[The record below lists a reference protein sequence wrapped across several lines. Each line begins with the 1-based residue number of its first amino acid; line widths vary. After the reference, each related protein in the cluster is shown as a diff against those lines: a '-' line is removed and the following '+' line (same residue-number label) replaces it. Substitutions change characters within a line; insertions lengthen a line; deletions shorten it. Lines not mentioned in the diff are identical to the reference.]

1 MKIDKRTKLWRNR
14 YTILAYFLLA
24 FIGVSILYATLR
36 PYFVTEPLISPLSD
50 FRPMSEEEVV
60 TDYKELVYP
69 SWVYDSWP
77 QSVTGIPNFAQPC
90 PTPTRPEPRVD
101 PISYIRQ
108 KGEELDVPNRDIRA
122 LIRIAK
128 CESHYRPTAKNPN
141 SSASGVMQIIAGTW
155 YHYGCTGDKWD
166 FKDNIDCGFKI
177 YEKSGLSPWNAS
189 KHCWQEI

>member
-1 MKIDKRTKLWRNR
+1 MDEKGRGFRSKPTLSPSHSLKIKTNMKIDKRKRYWRNR

-24 FIGVSILYATLR
+24 FIGVSILVATLR
-36 PYFVTEPLISPLSD
+36 PLFVTEPLISPLSD
-50 FRPMSEEEVV
+50 V
-60 TDYKELVYP
+60 
-69 SWVYDSWP
+69 
-77 QSVTGIPNFAQPC
+77 Q
-90 PTPTRPEPRVD
+90 PTPTPTLVD
-101 PISYIRQ
+101 HSPIGYIRQ
-108 KGEELDVPNRDIRA
+108 RGEELGVENRDIRA
-122 LIRIAK
+122 LIRIGD

-141 SSASGVMQIIAGTW
+141 SSASGVMQIISGTW